1 VPYRTPCGCRAFPI
15 ESMSDPIKHEC
26 GVAIVRLRK
35 PLEYF
40 QEKYGNPLYGFHRL
54 FLLMEKQ
61 HNRGQ
66 DGAGVAAM
74 KLGMPAGKPYIFRA
88 RNIKTNPLD
97 RIFRSLLKD
106 YEKLVKSGDVHPEF
120 PATVKEN
127 FDFGAEVYLGH
138 LRYGT
143 FGGYSMGSCHP
154 YFRKSNWPAKNLVI
168 AGNFNL
174 TNTPELNDR
183 LIEMGQHPIY
193 DSDTQ
198 TLLEKVGHHLDV
210 EHDRLYEKHRSN
222 GLNGVDAVEAL
233 GREIDPS
240 RIISEA
246 SREWD
251 GGYSIVGCIGNGDTF
266 ALRDPRGIRPC
277 HYYIDDE
284 VLAVASERAPL
295 MTVFSA
301 EAGEVHSVRPG
312 HVVMMKADGEFHEKP
327 YAEEVKPT
335 PCSFERIYFSRGND
349 PDIYRERKALGG
361 ALTGQIL
368 KAIDNDLDRAV
379 FGYIPNTAE
388 TAYYGMMEEL
398 RNLRREEVKNEILKA
413 SREGAITAELLDRLI
428 MSNWP
433 RSEKVAHKDIKLRTF
448 ISQEKWRKDLASH
461 VYDISYGVVGPED
474 ALVCIDDSIV
484 RGTTL
489 RYSILKILSRLN
501 PRKIV
506 IVSTAPQIRYPDCYG
521 IDMSEL
527 GKFIAFEAA
536 ISLIRERG
544 MSDLLQEV
552 YRVCL
557 NEVEKPIGEIQN
569 RVKDIYEPF
578 SAEEISAKISQLV
591 RPRNN
596 GWNGEV
602 QVIFQTIWN
611 LHRSLPD
618 HSGDWYF
625 TGNYPTPGGFKVVNK
640 AFINY
645 YENLEG
651 RSY

>member
-1 VPYRTPCGCRAFPI
+1 
-15 ESMSDPIKHEC
+15 MSDKIKHEC
-26 GVAIVRLRK
+26 GIAVVRLLK
-35 PLEYF
+35 PLQYY
-40 QEKYGNPLYGFHRL
+40 QDKYGNALYGFHRL

-66 DGAGVAAM
+66 DGAGVASM
-74 KLGMPAGKPYIFRA
+74 KLGMPAGKPYIFRS

-97 RIFRSLLKD
+97 RIFRKLLKE
-106 YEKLVKSGDVHPEF
+106 YGKLVKTGEIHPEF
-120 PATVKEN
+120 ASTVKDN
-127 FDFGAEVYLGH
+127 FEFGAEIYLGH

-143 FGGYSMGSCHP
+143 FGGYGLGSCHP

-183 LIEMGQHPIY
+183 LIDMGQHPIY

-210 EHDRLYEKHRSN
+210 EHDRLYQELISEGK
-222 GLNGVDAVEAL
+222 NGVEAVEAL
-233 GREIDPS
+233 GRELDPAQV
-240 RIISEA
+240 ISEA

-251 GGYSIVGCIGNGDTF
+251 GGYSIVGMVGNGDTF
-266 ALRDPRGIRPC
+266 ALRDPGGIRPC
-277 HYYIDDE
+277 HYYHNDE
-284 VLAVASERAPL
+284 VFAVASERAPL

-301 EAGEVHSVRPG
+301 GADEVRAVKPG
-312 HVVMMKADGEFHEKP
+312 HVLVIKEDGTHYEKP
-327 YAEEVKPT
+327 YAET
-335 PCSFERIYFSRGND
+335 LRQTSCTFERIYFSRGND

-361 ALTGQIL
+361 ALTDQL
-368 KAIDNDLDRAV
+368 LNAVDYDLDRAV

-388 TAYYGMMEEL
+388 TAYYGVMEEL
-398 RNLRREEVKNEILKA
+398 RSRRREDVKQRILEA
-413 SREGAITAELLDRLI
+413 VRQNAVTDELLDELI

-433 RSEKVAHKDIKLRTF
+433 RSEKIAHKDIKLRTF
-448 ISQEKWRKDLASH
+448 ISQEKWRRDLASH

-474 ALVCIDDSIV
+474 TLVCIDDSIV

-501 PRKIV
+501 PKRIV
-506 IVSTAPQIRYPDCYG
+506 IASTAPQIRYPDCYG

-536 ISLIRERG
+536 IALIKERG
-544 MSDLLQEV
+544 MGELMTEIYRECLSEV
-552 YRVCL
+552 T
-557 NEVEKPIGEIQN
+557 KPMKKITN
-569 RVKDIYEPF
+569 RVKGIYDPF
-578 SAEEISAKISQLV
+578 SADEISGKISELV
-591 RPRNN
+591 RPRLND
-596 GWNGEV
+596 WHGEI
-602 QVIFQTIWN
+602 QVIFQTIEN

-618 HSGDWYF
+618 HHGDWYF
-625 TGNYPTPGGFKVVNK
+625 TGDFPTPGGFKVVNN

-645 YENLEG
+645 YEKQEG

>member
-1 VPYRTPCGCRAFPI
+1 
-15 ESMSDPIKHEC
+15 MSDPIKHEC
-26 GVAIVRLRK
+26 GVAVIRLLK
-35 PLEYF
+35 PLQYY
-40 QEKYGNPLYGFHRL
+40 QEKYGNCLYGFHRL

-74 KLGMPAGKPYIFRA
+74 KLGMPAGEPYIFRT

-97 RIFRSLLKD
+97 RIFRRVLKD
-106 YEKLVKSGDVHPEF
+106 FGKLEKSGAVHPEF
-120 PATVKEN
+120 ASTVKQN
-127 FDFGAEVYLGH
+127 FDYGAEVFLGH

-143 FGGYSMGSCHP
+143 FGGYGLGSCHP

-183 LIEMGQHPIY
+183 LIDMGQHPIY

-198 TLLEKVGHHLDV
+198 TLLEKVGHHLDI
-210 EHDRLYEKHRSN
+210 EHERLYEEFSRAGKS
-222 GLNGVDAVEAL
+222 GAEAVEAL
-233 GREIDPS
+233 GRELDPAQV
-240 RIISEA
+240 ISEA

-251 GGYSIVGCIGNGDTF
+251 GGYTIVGMIGNGDTF
-266 ALRDPRGIRPC
+266 ALRDPAGIRPC
-277 HYYIDDE
+277 HYYLDDE

-301 EAGEVHSVRPG
+301 RADQVRSVQPG
-312 HVVMMKADGEFHEKP
+312 HVVVLKRDGTFYEKP
-327 YAEEVKPT
+327 FAQNAQPAFCT
-335 PCSFERIYFSRGND
+335 FERIYFSRGND

-361 ALTGQIL
+361 ALVEQIL
-368 KAIDNDLDRAV
+368 REIDNDLDRAV

-388 TAYYGMMEEL
+388 VAYYGMMEEL
-398 RNLRREEVKNEILKA
+398 RSRRRREVKADILKA
-413 SREGAITAELLDRLI
+413 AREGTITGELLDGLI
-428 MSNWP
+428 LSNWP
-433 RSEKVAHKDIKLRTF
+433 RSEKIAHKDIKLRTF
-448 ISQEKWRKDLASH
+448 ISQEKSRRDLASH

-501 PRKIV
+501 PRKI
-506 IVSTAPQIRYPDCYG
+506 IIASTAPQIRYPDCYG

-536 ISLIRERG
+536 IALIKERG
-544 MSDLLQEV
+544 MGELVNEV
-552 YRVCL
+552 YRECL
-557 NEVEKPIGEIQN
+557 AEVEKPMRKITN
-569 RVKDIYEPF
+569 RVKRIYDPF
-578 SAEEISAKISQLV
+578 SADEISAKISQLV
-591 RPRNN
+591 RPQLDD
-596 GWNGEV
+596 WHGEI
-602 QVIFQTIWN
+602 QVMFQTIEN

-618 HSGDWYF
+618 HHGDWYF
-625 TGNYPTPGGFKVVNK
+625 TGDFPTAGGFKVVNK

-645 YENLEG
+645 YEKQEG

>member
-1 VPYRTPCGCRAFPI
+1 
-15 ESMSDPIKHEC
+15 M
-26 GVAIVRLRK
+26 VRLRK
-35 PLEYF
+35 PLQYY
-40 QEKYGNPLYGFHRL
+40 QDKYGNCLYGFHRL

-74 KLGMPAGKPYIFRA
+74 KLGMPAGQPYIFRT

-97 RIFRSLLKD
+97 RIFRSVLKG
-106 YEKLVKSGDVHPEF
+106 YSKLEKSGVVHPEF
-120 PATVKEN
+120 ASTVKQN
-127 FDFGAEVYLGH
+127 FDYGAEIYLGH

-143 FGGYSMGSCHP
+143 FGGYTLGSCHP

-210 EHDRLYEKHRSN
+210 EHERLYEEFSRQGKN
-222 GLNGVDAVEAL
+222 GTEAVEEL
-233 GREIDPS
+233 GKELDPAQV
-240 RIISEA
+240 ISEA

-251 GGYSIVGCIGNGDTF
+251 GGYTIVGMVGNGDTF
-266 ALRDPRGIRPC
+266 ALRDPAGIRPC
-277 HYYIDDE
+277 HYYMDDE

-301 EAGEVHSVRPG
+301 RADQVHAVRPG
-312 HVVMMKADGEFHEKP
+312 HVVVMKQDGSFYEKP
-327 YAEEVKPT
+327 FAENAQPACCT
-335 PCSFERIYFSRGND
+335 FERIYFSRGND
-349 PDIYRERKALGG
+349 PDIYLERKALGA

-368 KAIDNDLDRAV
+368 KSIDYDLDHAV
-379 FGYIPNTAE
+379 FGYVPNTAE
-388 TAYYGMMEEL
+388 VAYYGVMEEL
-398 RNLRREEVKNEILKA
+398 RARRRQEVKEEILKA
-413 SREGAITAELLDRLI
+413 SRAGTITEELLDELI
-428 MSNWP
+428 ISNWP
-433 RSEKVAHKDIKLRTF
+433 RSEKIAHKDIKLRTF
-448 ISQEKWRKDLASH
+448 ISQERGRRDLASH

-489 RYSILKILSRLN
+489 RFSILKILSRLN
-501 PRKIV
+501 PSKI
-506 IVSTAPQIRYPDCYG
+506 IIASTAPQIRYPDCYG

-536 ISLIRERG
+536 IALIKERG
-544 MSDLLQEV
+544 MSDLITEV
-552 YRVCL
+552 YRECL
-557 NEVEKPIGEIQN
+557 TEVEKPMKKITN
-569 RVKDIYEPF
+569 RVKRIYDPF
-578 SAEEISAKISQLV
+578 SAEEISAKISELV
-591 RPRNN
+591 RPKLDD
-596 GWNGEV
+596 WHGEI
-602 QVIFQTIWN
+602 QVVFQSIEN

-618 HSGDWYF
+618 HHGDWYF
-625 TGNYPTPGGFKVVNK
+625 TGDFPTPGGFKVVNK
-640 AFINY
+640 AFVNF
-645 YENLEG
+645 YEKQEG